1 MEIHHAHPRGEL
13 GWQSGRGDDATNDGL
28 ECLFECD
35 SGWSGHRGGSSR
47 SRHARRTMRVRGRE
61 EMGWVGPRWG
71 GGVWRGWGAVR
82 VDLPRCAHLTGLS
95 IGIGIGIVG
104 DMMAWMGCVLP
115 PGPLLVPSSR
125 RIPLHGGLESQ
136 RLLPPTS
143 GARTPW
149 WDTVGTTY
157 HRHDRR
163 PCRSPAITHHL
174 INGAP
179 SLTADTSVSSCLHAP
194 PPLACVVP
202 RAHSVVPCV
211 A

>member
-35 SGWSGHRGGSSR
+35 SGWSGHRGGGSR

-95 IGIGIGIVG
+95 IGVGIGIVG
-104 DMMAWMGCVLP
+104 DMMAWMACVLP
-115 PGPLLVPSSR
+115 PGPLLVPSIASCWTP
-125 RIPLHGGLESQ
+125 PLHGSNHNGSSHRPAGHAHPGGTLSV
-136 RLLPPTS
+136 PPTTVTTGDHAGHRPS
-143 GARTPW
+143 RT
-149 WDTVGTTY
+149 
-157 HRHDRR
+157 
-163 PCRSPAITHHL
+163 I
-174 INGAP
+174 
-179 SLTADTSVSSCLHAP
+179 
-194 PPLACVVP
+194 
-202 RAHSVVPCV
+202 
-211 A
+211 